1 MAYQIIWSAFAEE
14 QIDAIFE
21 YYRQASGS
29 YEVANRII
37 NHLISAP
44 DRLISHPRMG
54 PREPLLRHR
63 PIEYRFI
70 IVSNY
75 KIIYSLDDEK
85 QLIRIADVFDT
96 RLDPQKIR
104 RAK

>member
-1 MAYQIIWSAFAEE
+1 
-14 QIDAIFE
+14 
-21 YYRQASGS
+21 
-29 YEVANRII
+29 
-37 NHLISAP
+37 
-44 DRLISHPRMG
+44 MG

-85 QLIRIADVFDT
+85 QLIKIADVFDT